1 MSFIS
6 NIKNCENNVN
16 QSTCNGAPLAGH
28 VEGDQTATVGELGND
43 LASQPY
49 PIISEVNTRKLLTT
63 KRQLS
68 MRLKR
73 SRDALARCSSHE
85 HFAKA
90 LEQFD
95 EIKIDY
101 VKYKTA
107 LNDVLDPEV
116 SNELLESVADLFNQC
131 FNLYENAKR
140 GMLTSPRKFSIHH
153 EDNGTIDVEP
163 EDSVSQ
169 VAESVSATSSST
181 FIARQVKLD
190 QKRAELEA
198 RHAFVKA
205 EAEAKQQ
212 HALEIAKA
220 EAEAKQ
226 KHALEI
232 AKAEEQLKI
241 AAAELD
247 AEERLIA
254 LSERAS
260 SVAVLSRAGP
270 NNSLNNLFGG
280 RSDFREAF
288 RADLKPLLKK
298 TQLANCAGET
308 SSSLLEGSVKRNIDR
323 VKNNTG
329 FSRENSEFPKREKTV
344 YKSAVPNFQSALD
357 RVVTDRNDF
366 PINGSNS
373 QTLVKSLVGPAVGDG
388 ESLRRPS
395 VAHGEPALR
404 AYIERQDRNEFINL
418 ASQIGYDGSNIDFV
432 FYENQIRRLMHESP
446 YDERRLEVL
455 RASCIGQPRE
465 MVNLFFA
472 PMRNMSTSRRIERAL
487 DRLRQRYGVSNGLT
501 SEPKIAK
508 IVTGP
513 RVAMSVA
520 SLKAFN
526 EDLNTLEVYAH
537 AHDELDKL
545 SGQLMLDTAN
555 RLPGVL
561 KRRYLDYLDKK
572 SINLNQPGF
581 ESLREFVVHELNL
594 MTSDYA
600 QSFFKSDDK
609 DRASGPSNGHTA
621 LRVRQVAVIGE
632 RPGARSAETV
642 GESSRNCN
650 KTQHSTKP
658 PPVCFVC
665 NDPRSKH
672 FLTDCKQFKS
682 KTPEQKRKTVI
693 DAARCFTRNCL
704 SLGHFS
710 RECSSSSK
718 CRLCGPHFVPKHSTA
733 LHDLYVKSDSV
744 NLGAASAGHCQTS
757 VTADA
762 GKKQTDAEQTVVR
775 KLTFNND
782 LVMLR
787 TSAVR
792 VINPVTGKSTLA
804 YAQHDTA
811 S

>member
-6 NIKNCENNVN
+6 NIKNCGNNVI
-16 QSTCNGAPLAGH
+16 QSTSNGAPSAGH
-28 VEGDQTATVGELGND
+28 VEGDQTATVGELGTN
-43 LASQPY
+43 LASQAY

-73 SRDALARCSSHE
+73 SRDALARCLSHE

-101 VKYKTA
+101 AKYKTA
-107 LNDVLDPEV
+107 LNDILDPEV

-131 FNLYENAKR
+131 LDLYENAKW
-140 GMLTSPRKFSIHH
+140 GMLTSPRKFSVHH

-190 QKRAELEA
+190 KKRAELEA
-198 RHAFVKA
+198 RHAFV
-205 EAEAKQQ
+205 
-212 HALEIAKA
+212 KA

-254 LSERAS
+254 LSERGS

-270 NNSLNNLFGG
+270 NNSLNNLLGG
-280 RSDFREAF
+280 RSNCREAF

-308 SSSLLEGSVKRNIDR
+308 SSSLLEGSVKRNIVR

-344 YKSAVPNFQSALD
+344 YKSAAPNFQSALD

-373 QTLVKSLVGPAVGDG
+373 QTRVKSLVGPAVGDG

-404 AYIERQDRNEFINL
+404 AYIERQDRNEYINL
-418 ASQIGYDGSNIDFV
+418 ASQIGYDGRNIDFV

-487 DRLRQRYGVSNGLT
+487 DRLRQRYGVSGGLT

-508 IVTGP
+508 IRTGP
-513 RVAMSVA
+513 KVSMSIA

-526 EDLNTLEVYAH
+526 KDLNTLEVYAH

-572 SINLNQPGF
+572 NINLNQPGF

-642 GESSRNCN
+642 GESSRSCS

-672 FLTDCKQFKS
+672 FLTDCEQFKS

-693 DAARCFTRNCL
+693 DAARCFNCL

-710 RECSSSSK
+710 RECTSSSK

-744 NLGAASAGHCQTS
+744 NLGAASAGHYRTFFVCFICHFYPPFTRKRIVS
-757 VTADA
+757 LYFGREVRTRLGVAFFEVYGPPVFHIKA
-762 GKKQTDAEQTVVR
+762 G
-775 KLTFNND
+775 
-782 LVMLR
+782 
-787 TSAVR
+787 
-792 VINPVTGKSTLA
+792 
-804 YAQHDTA
+804 A
-811 S
+811 SR

>member
-6 NIKNCENNVN
+6 TIKNCENNEI
-16 QSTCNGAPLAGH
+16 QSTCNGAPSAGH
-28 VEGDQTATVGELGND
+28 VEGDQTATVGELGTN
-43 LASQPY
+43 LASQAY

-95 EIKIDY
+95 EIKINY

-131 FNLYENAKR
+131 FDLYENAKR
-140 GMLTSPRKFSIHH
+140 GMLTSPRKFSVHH
-153 EDNGTIDVEP
+153 EDNGIIDVEP

-190 QKRAELEA
+190 KKRAELEA

-220 EAEAKQ
+220 EAKAKQ

-232 AKAEEQLKI
+232 EKAEEQLKI

-254 LSERAS
+254 FSERGL

-280 RSDFREAF
+280 RSNFREAF

-308 SSSLLEGSVKRNIDR
+308 SSSLLEGSVKKNIVR

-329 FSRENSEFPKREKTV
+329 FSQENSEFPKREKTV
-344 YKSAVPNFQSALD
+344 YKSVVPNFQSVLD
-357 RVVTDRNDF
+357 RSLTNRNNF

-373 QTLVKSLVGPAVGDG
+373 QTRVKSLVGPAVGDG

-395 VAHGEPALR
+395 IAHGEPALR
-404 AYIERQDRNEFINL
+404 AYIERQDRNEYVNL
-418 ASQIGYDGSNIDFV
+418 ASQIDYDGSNIDFV
-432 FYENQIRRLMHESP
+432 FYENQIWRLMHESP

-487 DRLRQRYGVSNGLT
+487 DRSRQRYGISGGLT
-501 SEPKIAK
+501 SETKIAK
-508 IVTGP
+508 IRTGP

-572 SINLNQPGF
+572 SVNLNQPGF

-594 MTSDYA
+594 MSSDYA

-642 GESSRNCN
+642 GESSRSCS

-665 NDPRSKH
+665 NDP
-672 FLTDCKQFKS
+672 
-682 KTPEQKRKTVI
+682 
-693 DAARCFTRNCL
+693 
-704 SLGHFS
+704 
-710 RECSSSSK
+710 
-718 CRLCGPHFVPKHSTA
+718 
-733 LHDLYVKSDSV
+733 
-744 NLGAASAGHCQTS
+744 
-757 VTADA
+757 
-762 GKKQTDAEQTVVR
+762 
-775 KLTFNND
+775 
-782 LVMLR
+782 
-787 TSAVR
+787 
-792 VINPVTGKSTLA
+792 
-804 YAQHDTA
+804 
-811 S
+811 